1 MTNYH
6 NPRVKRVETRVQE
19 GGYIC
24 IPLESK
30 KYMNKT
36 KIHISKNGIKYT
48 HKKPIKR
55 NKKTIGWWL
64 YSSYHGILG
73 ADKFMGYMWK

>member
-1 MTNYH
+1 
-6 NPRVKRVETRVQE
+6 
-19 GGYIC
+19 
-24 IPLESK
+24 
-30 KYMNKT
+30 MNKT